1 MLSVGGRQGETDD
14 PSRVGSYKRLSTEK
28 VSLVFCNIF
37 GIISTGEIVN
47 LPKMCLKTQV
57 GHS

>member
-1 MLSVGGRQGETDD
+1 MLSVGGREGEAAD

-28 VSLVFCNIF
+28 VGLVFCNIF

-57 GHS
+57 EHS

>member
-1 MLSVGGRQGETDD
+1 MLSVGSREGETAD
-14 PSRVGSYKRLSTEK
+14 PSRIGSYKRLSTEK

-57 GHS
+57 